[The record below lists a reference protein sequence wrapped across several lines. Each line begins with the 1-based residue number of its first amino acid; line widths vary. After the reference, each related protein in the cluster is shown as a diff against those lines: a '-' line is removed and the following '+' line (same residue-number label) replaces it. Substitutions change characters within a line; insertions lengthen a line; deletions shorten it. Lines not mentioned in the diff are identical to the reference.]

1 MWIHIPLKYLKRITI
16 RHQKIAFKIG
26 TIFAILTVAVCTL
39 EKSNTFVINTETS
52 ADNTSE
58 LESTSSVHEILKQL
72 VPAVDNCSDKTD
84 ATESRSFQGNTALH
98 DSTSKTQNFT
108 DTKNIQNT
116 TENTVVKNLNNKTHT
131 DEQFK
136 SQPTNNTSHTL
147 VTSEI
152 LNNKRSMLMQN
163 TSKSDQQS
171 EYQVTAERE
180 QHLTKQLT
188 MSQPDD
194 MQVMQKQLN
203 LTHCLLFYIE
213 KEKMEYAKSDLWRVY
228 VVLKSIPPNITT
240 FTERRIMS
248 VTKALTDW
256 NIEDLT
262 ISKQLADELAST
274 IETIRQ
280 LKNLLSITDVN
291 IMRVVQYGCKFHDQ
305 LTLKQVVTN
314 YESENALL
322 RLQHELYVL
331 RPKVVSSSNVVVPLL
346 YYPLLQRYVSL
357 LVDMFSAGTA
367 CLEVCNFV

>member
-16 RHQKIAFKIG
+16 QHQKTAFKIG
-26 TIFAILTVAVCTL
+26 TIFAILTVAVCIL
-39 EKSNTFVINTETS
+39 EKSNTFVINTEIL

-58 LESTSSVHEILKQL
+58 LESTSSVQDILKQH

-84 ATESRSFQGNTALH
+84 AAESSLQGNTALH

-116 TENTVVKNLNNKTHT
+116 TENTVVKTLNNKTHT

-136 SQPTNNTSHTL
+136 SQPTINTSHTL

-180 QHLTKQLT
+180 QHLSKQLT

-194 MQVMQKQLN
+194 MEVMQKQLN

-213 KEKMEYAKSDLWRVY
+213 KEKMEYAKLDLWRVY
-228 VVLKSIPPNITT
+228 VTLKSIPSNITT
-240 FTERRIMS
+240 STERRIMS

-262 ISKQLADELAST
+262 ISKQIADELAST
-274 IETIRQ
+274 IGTIQQ

-322 RLQHELYVL
+322 RLQHELYIL

-367 CLEVCNFV
+367 CLKVCNFV